1 MTKRGVVRLHN
12 AFFNGELG
20 EYGEIFINQIDSLGE
35 QLGNFGEQMEE
46 VFAIFIVCLI

>member
-35 QLGNFGEQMEE
+35 QLGELWGTDGRGF
-46 VFAIFIVCLI
+46 CYL

>member
-20 EYGEIFINQIDSLGE
+20 EYGEIFINQIHSLGE

-46 VFAIFIVCLI
+46 VFAIFNAYLI